1 MKGRNVARN
10 TFKIRFYTKDANK
23 NGLLPLMVRITVNG
37 ERSDFRAHDEIPPEL
52 WLPKAGMVAGR
63 TTLANQ
69 INNNIRNIT
78 ANLTNI
84 YNRLF
89 LAGEHITAEK
99 IRNEHLGRTHS
110 NHTLLA
116 IFREHNDREQKL
128 FDVGRRAK
136 STFNRYLLTYRR
148 LEEYLKTEYHLT
160 DIAMNELN
168 YDFIYGFSTFLYSKY
183 KVERNTAIKLIQ
195 IFRKI
200 VLLAKRND
208 IIRKDPFEG
217 FSLALD
223 KVDPNFLDE
232 PELQALMQRTFY
244 NAPHLELTRDKF
256 IFCCFTGLAFCDVEK
271 LQKSEIKEFF
281 DGQLWI
287 LTERQKNHI
296 KVKVPLLDAANVIYH
311 KYLHSRNDELLFPS
325 SNHQNINRHLK
336 TIALYCNIQKNLTF
350 HMARHTFGTTV
361 TTLHGVDLREVSKM
375 MGHTNTKM
383 TEHYARILDKKLSST
398 MIELNKQ
405 TSSLQKSFQI

>member
-37 ERSDFRAHDEIPPEL
+37 ERADFRAHDEIPPEL

-69 INNNIRNIT
+69 INDNIRNIT

-99 IRNEHLGRTHS
+99 IRNEYFGRTHS
-110 NHTLLA
+110 HQMLLA
-116 IFREHNDREQKL
+116 IFRDHNEREQKL

-148 LEEYLKTEYHLT
+148 LEEYLKCEYNLT
-160 DIAMNELN
+160 DIAMTELN
-168 YDFIYGFSTFLYSKY
+168 YDFVYGFSTFLYSKY

-195 IFRKI
+195 IFKKI
-200 VLLAKRND
+200 VIQAKRNG
-208 IIRKDPFEG
+208 IIKSDPFDG
-217 FSLALD
+217 FSFKLD
-223 KVDPNFLDE
+223 KVEPKFLDE
-232 PELQALMQRTFY
+232 SELQAIMKRTFY

-256 IFCCFTGLAFCDVEK
+256 LFCCFPGLA
-271 LQKSEIKEFF
+271 
-281 DGQLWI
+281 
-287 LTERQKNHI
+287 
-296 KVKVPLLDAANVIYH
+296 
-311 KYLHSRNDELLFPS
+311 
-325 SNHQNINRHLK
+325 
-336 TIALYCNIQKNLTF
+336 
-350 HMARHTFGTTV
+350 
-361 TTLHGVDLREVSKM
+361 
-375 MGHTNTKM
+375 
-383 TEHYARILDKKLSST
+383 
-398 MIELNKQ
+398 
-405 TSSLQKSFQI
+405 